1 MRFNPV
7 LKKILLCTLIV
18 VPVVL
23 FWISVGIYGPNAPW
37 WDEFDAILNYLAYPM
52 PERLLH
58 IGDFHSE
65 HRFYIPRLVFEVFNL
80 VPGRFPF
87 KACMMF
93 GDCILLGYV
102 FFLGKLFK
110 DRIGLA
116 VFIPF
121 VWLLLD
127 IGNCEN
133 IILALTAIQSH
144 CVLVFALA
152 SCVCFARREE
162 PAMLVWSIVFA
173 ILATL
178 DTGSGMG
185 IWPTLMFITL
195 ISRNEKRRGRLLGF
209 LLVLTG
215 VISALYFH
223 GFKQAPHAQGAGRP
237 SLWQML
243 DFSLIFLGNLGPV
256 EEFARLVGIVSACA
270 LVYIFIRF
278 RKVENEPMFAYLLFL
293 LSNLAAAA
301 VFRSALPKAGIFY
314 RTEILA
320 ISIFACEAY
329 LVSVLLKG
337 SRAELPFRRFLL
349 CLIPVAI
356 ALNIVL
362 LVFAHSLLVDRRKQ
376 IEHGYRVWPAVRHAL
391 VYPDPKRADDVM
403 RRYTERVGWHGQGCE
418 DE

>member
-7 LKKILLCTLIV
+7 LKKLSFCMLFV

-23 FWISVGIYGPNAPW
+23 FWISVWLYGPNAPW

-52 PERLLH
+52 PERILH
-58 IGDFHSE
+58 IGDFHNE

-80 VPGRFPF
+80 FPGRFPF
-87 KACMMF
+87 KACMIF

-102 FFLGKLFK
+102 FFLAKLFK
-110 DRIGLA
+110 ERVGLA

-162 PAMLVWSIVFA
+162 SAMLVWSIVFA

-195 ISRNEKRRGRLLGF
+195 IDRKEKRRGLLLGF
-209 LLVLTG
+209 LSVLTA
-215 VISALYFH
+215 VIVILYFH
-223 GFKQAPHAQGAGRP
+223 GFKQASHAQAAGRP
-237 SLWQML
+237 TLLQMV
-243 DFSLIFLGNLGPV
+243 DFSLVFLGNLGPV
-256 EEFARLVGIVSACA
+256 EEFARLVGIVSAGA
-270 LVYIFIRF
+270 LVYIFIHF
-278 RKVENEPMFAYLLFL
+278 RKIENEPMFAYLLFL

-301 VFRSALPKAGIFY
+301 VFRAALPKAGIFY

-337 SRAELPFRRFLL
+337 SKAEIPFRRFLL
-349 CLIPVAI
+349 CLIPVSI

-362 LVFAHSLLVDRRKQ
+362 LAFAHSLLVDRRKQ
-376 IEHGYRVWPAVRHAL
+376 IEHGYHIWPTVRNAL

-403 RRYTERVGWHGQGCE
+403 RRYTERVGWHSRE
-418 DE
+418 DKDE